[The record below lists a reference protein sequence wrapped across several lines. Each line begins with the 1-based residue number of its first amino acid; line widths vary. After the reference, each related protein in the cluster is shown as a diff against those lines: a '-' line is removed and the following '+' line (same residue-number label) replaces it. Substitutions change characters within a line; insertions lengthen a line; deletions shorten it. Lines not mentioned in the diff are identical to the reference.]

1 MLVSRA
7 YVLFLVLT
15 LPERVVCMAV
25 FAMSC
30 TLKLLTEKSMKFI
43 FAWTTELLGFGLDL
57 LLIWKKVQLT
67 KMKILYP
74 DQSSK
79 LLILPQITH

>member
-1 MLVSRA
+1 MLQVCFSTFDFKKQTLELREMLVSRA
-7 YVLFLVLT
+7 YVLFLVLM
-15 LPERVVCMAV
+15 LPERVVSMAV

-57 LLIWKKVQLT
+57 LLIWKKV
-67 KMKILYP
+67 
-74 DQSSK
+74 
-79 LLILPQITH
+79 